1 MNPRDLSFE
10 TLAVRTGHTRTHEG
24 EHSEPIFAT
33 SSFVFESA
41 AHAAA
46 RFSGDSPGNIYA
58 RFSSPTVRVFEE
70 RMAALEGGEACVSTA
85 TGMAGIFAVCAS
97 LLESGDHV
105 VASRSV
111 FGSTVVMFEQILARF
126 GIETTFV
133 PLTDESAWQAAIH
146 ERTKLLFLETPSN
159 PLAELADIE
168 QTARMA
174 HDRGCLLA
182 VDNTFCTPALQ
193 RPLALGA
200 DLVVSSATKFLDGQG
215 RCLGG
220 AVVGSQDIVG
230 EKIYGTLRTLGP
242 TLSPFNAWVLLKGLE
257 TLPLRMAAHSESS
270 LALARWLEE
279 HPAVSRVYYPGL
291 ESHPQHEL
299 ARRQQTG
306 FGGVVGFD
314 VVGGREAAWSVID
327 ACQWLSITANL
338 GDTKTT
344 ITHPA
349 TTTHSR
355 LTDEQRAAAGIGPG
369 LLRVAVGLEAVA
381 DIQADL
387 NRGLDAL
394 AG

>member
-10 TLAVRTGHTRTHEG
+10 TLAVRTGHARTHEG

-85 TGMAGIFAVCAS
+85 TGMAGIFAICAS

-133 PLTDESAWQAAIH
+133 PLTDESAWEAAIR

-159 PLAELADIE
+159 PLTELADIE

-174 HDRGCLLA
+174 HDRGCLLV

-200 DLVVSSATKFLDGQG
+200 DLVVLSATKFLDGQG

-220 AVVGSQDIVG
+220 AVVGSQDVVG

-257 TLPLRMAAHSESS
+257 TLPLRMAAHSASG
-270 LALARWLEE
+270 LALARWLEA

-291 ESHPQHEL
+291 EAHPQHEL

-314 VVGGREAAWSVID
+314 VAGGREAAWAVVD

-355 LTDEQRAAAGIGPG
+355 LTDEQRAAAGIGQG

-387 NRGLDAL
+387 SRGLDAL
-394 AG
+394 AA

>member
-1 MNPRDLSFE
+1 MSSKDLSLE

-24 EHSEPIFAT
+24 EHSEPVFAT

-70 RMAALEGGEACVSTA
+70 RLAALEGGEACVATA

-97 LLESGDHV
+97 LLGSSDHI

-111 FGSTVVMFEQILARF
+111 FGSTVVLFEQILARF
-126 GIETTFV
+126 GIDTTFV
-133 PLTDESAWQAAIH
+133 PLSDSSAWQAAIQP
-146 ERTKLLFLETPSN
+146 RTKLLFLETPSN
-159 PLAELADIE
+159 PLTELADIE
-168 QTARMA
+168 QMARLA
-174 HDRGCLLA
+174 HEHDCLLV

-200 DLVVSSATKFLDGQG
+200 DIVVVSATKFLDGQG

-220 AVVGSQDIVG
+220 AVVGSHEVVG

-257 TLPLRMAAHSESS
+257 TLPLRMAAHSSS
-270 LALARWLEE
+270 ALALARWLEE
-279 HPAVSRVYYPGL
+279 HPAISRVYYPGL
-291 ESHPQHEL
+291 ESHAQHDL

-314 VVGGREAAWSVID
+314 VVGGREGAWAVID
-327 ACQWLSITANL
+327 ACEWLSITANL

-355 LTDEQRAAAGIGPG
+355 LTAEQRQEAGIGPG
-369 LLRVAVGLEAVA
+369 LVRVAVGLEAVD

-387 NRGLDAL
+387 RRGLDRL
-394 AG
+394 AS

>member
-10 TLAVRTGHTRTHEG
+10 TLAVRTGHARTHEG

-85 TGMAGIFAVCAS
+85 TGMAGIFAICAS

-111 FGSTVVMFEQILARF
+111 FGSTVVMLEQILARF

-133 PLTDESAWQAAIH
+133 PLTDESAWQEAIQA
-146 ERTKLLFLETPSN
+146 RTKLLFLETPSN
-159 PLAELADIE
+159 PLTELADIE
-168 QTARMA
+168 KTARMA
-174 HDRGCLLA
+174 HDHGCLLA

-200 DLVVSSATKFLDGQG
+200 DIVVSSATKFLDGQG

-257 TLPLRMAAHSESS
+257 TLPLRMAAHSESG
-270 LALARWLEE
+270 LALARWLEA

-291 ESHPQHEL
+291 ESHSQHEL

-314 VVGGREAAWSVID
+314 VAGGREAAWAVVD

-355 LTDEQRAAAGIGPG
+355 LTDEQRAAAGIGQG

-387 NRGLDAL
+387 SRGLDAL
-394 AG
+394 AA

>member
-1 MNPRDLSFE
+1 
-10 TLAVRTGHTRTHEG
+10 
-24 EHSEPIFAT
+24 
-33 SSFVFESA
+33 
-41 AHAAA
+41 
-46 RFSGDSPGNIYA
+46 
-58 RFSSPTVRVFEE
+58 
-70 RMAALEGGEACVSTA
+70 
-85 TGMAGIFAVCAS
+85 

-133 PLTDESAWQAAIH
+133 PLTDESAWEAAIR

-159 PLAELADIE
+159 PLTELADIE

-174 HDRGCLLA
+174 HDRGCLLV

-200 DLVVSSATKFLDGQG
+200 DLVVLSATKFLDGQG

-220 AVVGSQDIVG
+220 AVVGSQDVVG

-257 TLPLRMAAHSESS
+257 TLPLRMAAHSASG
-270 LALARWLEE
+270 LALARWLEA

-291 ESHPQHEL
+291 ESHSQHEL

-314 VVGGREAAWSVID
+314 VAGGREAAWAVVD

-355 LTDEQRAAAGIGPG
+355 LTDEQRAAAGIGQG

-387 NRGLDAL
+387 SRGLDAL
-394 AG
+394 AS